1 MAGKSIKKTT
11 GKKPGKSLLEK
22 TADKRAKADS
32 RESLFQKQRKNHR

>member
-22 TADKRAKADS
+22 RADKRAKTES
-32 RESLFQKQRKNHR
+32 RESLFQKPRKNHR